1 MKRVL
6 IITYYWPPSG
16 GSGVQRWLKMSKYL
30 PENGWQPVIYTAD
43 GAEYP
48 VEDLSFE
55 KDVAPE
61 AEIIR
66 RPIIEPYS
74 FYKKFLGMKKEEKIK
89 AGFINE
95 GKEKSNWK
103 ENISIWLR
111 GNLFIPDARCWWIRP
126 SVRFLKKY
134 LQENPVDAII
144 STGPPHSMHLIAK
157 ELHKK
162 LNIPWIADFRDPW
175 TDIDYFSELKL
186 TKRSLKKHHRLQHQV
201 LTEANK
207 VVTVGWDW
215 AKGLESHG
223 AKDVAVITNGY
234 DFNIDEL
241 NAKSEPQ
248 QNFTMSHVG
257 IIGATRNAT
266 KLWEV
271 IGELVND
278 ENLSDF
284 SNLLKIKL
292 IGQVDNSVLLS
303 IKENNIEDKVEKI
316 PYIPHEKVIVELC
329 SSQALLLFVTN
340 STKAKGMLPGKIFEY
355 MAAGRPIFAIGA
367 TDGDTAI
374 ILDKTKSGSIVDYED
389 KEGMKNII
397 LDLFNKYKDNQL
409 VTKENESVKKY
420 SRRALAKEYVNLME
434 GILKDEQH

>member
-48 VEDLSFE
+48 VEDLSLE

-61 AEIIR
+61 TEIIR

-157 ELHKK
+157 ELHRKF
-162 LNIPWIADFRDPW
+162 NIPWVADFRDPW

-186 TKRSLKKHHRLQHQV
+186 TKRGLRKHHKLQYQV

-215 AKGLESHG
+215 AKGFESHG
-223 AKDVAVITNGY
+223 AKDVTVITNGY
-234 DFNIDEL
+234 DFDIEEL
-241 NAKSEPQ
+241 KKKSDLS

-271 IGELVND
+271 LGELIKD

-284 SNLLKIKL
+284 SNLLKIRL

-303 IKENNIEDKVEKI
+303 IKENDLENHVEKI
-316 PYIPHEKVIVELC
+316 PYIPHEKVIAEQC
-329 SSQALLLFVTN
+329 SSQVLLLFVTN
-340 STKAKGMLPGKIFEY
+340 SPKVKGMLPGKVFEY
-355 MAAGRPIFAIGA
+355 MASGRPIFAIGA

-374 ILDKTKSGSIVDYED
+374 ILDKTKSGFVVDYED
-389 KEGMKNII
+389 KDGMKKAI
-397 LDLFNKYKDNQL
+397 LDLFEKYKENQL
-409 VTKENESVKKY
+409 VTVNNESIEKY
-420 SRRALAKEYVNLME
+420 SRRALAKEYVNLIE
-434 GILKDEQH
+434 EILKNE